1 MVDWAT
7 WGAWA
12 LTLLPYVVA
21 FLVGVGVIPM
31 LVYGLGSSF
40 PDLFGGVTA
49 RVCWTLGM
57 MSYGAAIL
65 YQTAG
70 RQFELLAA
78 DKETVNDDLY
88 LVARHQGEELRAV
101 GDEGDLGRLGKRPLG
116 FGAAK
121 DVEMLDRIGAVRDPS
136 DIIGTTRQGVT
147 TFNPFP
153 DEPWYLPLR
162 RVTSDLKDSAG
173 SGLIDNSE
181 DEALVDAGG
190 MNRISP
196 LKFTAASLL
205 ALMLGAVMA
214 LISMLAVGVA

>member
-1 MVDWAT
+1 VTDWV
-7 WGAWA
+7 GWA
-12 LTLLPYVVA
+12 VLLAPYVAAFVAGFGLLPLA
-21 FLVGVGVIPM
+21 I
-31 LVYGLGSSF
+31 YGLGSSY
-40 PDLFGGVTA
+40 PDLFAGATA

-78 DKETVNDDLY
+78 SRETIDDDLH
-88 LVARHQGEELRAV
+88 LVGRHNGDEVHAV

-116 FGAAK
+116 FAAAK
-121 DVEMLDRIGAVRDPS
+121 DVEMLDRIGAVLDPS
-136 DIIGTTRQGVT
+136 DIIGTTRQGVA

-153 DEPWYLPLR
+153 DQPWYLPLR

-190 MNRISP
+190 LNRMSP
-196 LKFTAASLL
+196 LMFTVASLI
-205 ALMLGAVMA
+205 ALLLGAIMS
-214 LISMLAVGVA
+214 LISMLAVGV

>member
-21 FLVGVGVIPM
+21 FLVGVGAIPM

-40 PDLFGGVTA
+40 PDLFAGVTA
-49 RVCWTLGM
+49 RACWTLGM

-78 DKETVNDDLY
+78 DEETVDDDLH
-88 LVARHQGEELRAV
+88 LVARHQGEEVRAV

-116 FGAAK
+116 FAAAK

-136 DIIGTTRQGVT
+136 DIIGTTRQGVA

-153 DEPWYLPLR
+153 DQPWYLPLR
-162 RVTSDLKDSAG
+162 RVTSSLKDSAG

-190 MNRISP
+190 MNRMSP
-196 LKFTAASLL
+196 LMFTAASLL